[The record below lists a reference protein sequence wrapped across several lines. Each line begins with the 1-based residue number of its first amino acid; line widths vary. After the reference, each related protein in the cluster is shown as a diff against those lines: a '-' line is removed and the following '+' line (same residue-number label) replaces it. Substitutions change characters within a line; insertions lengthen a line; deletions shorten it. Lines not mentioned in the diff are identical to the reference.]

1 MIVRLRRDIYIHCAM
16 KPRHFLLL
24 IFMAIFTAS
33 CVNNPYDS
41 ETSAPVEPISNIGFT
56 YLQHDSAIFVAADFR
71 ASYNGSGFTEAY
83 MVWYAKSGFSLT
95 SPDSVLL
102 YDTGVQ
108 GDILSED
115 GRYSRE
121 VTLSSLNNSLSYG
134 DTGTVYLKV
143 MATYGTKIVTE
154 IDSFSL
160 GNIMP
165 KIDSLIV
172 PDTLTLPVSDFA
184 FDTLRVMV
192 SDPDGLDDIKW
203 VAYKSLKPDGT
214 YANNGNYIYLY
225 DDGGEVILY
234 ESDLITLT
242 SGDAVKDDGT
252 YAYVIFYDN
261 STPTGMYVWTF
272 QAQDWGGNFSP
283 IVSKTVVV
291 Q

>member
-56 YLQHDSAIFVAADFR
+56 YLQHDSAIFVAADLR
-71 ASYNGSGFTEAY
+71 ASYSGSGFTEAY

-121 VTLSSLNNSLSYG
+121 VTLSSLNNSLSY
-134 DTGTVYLKV
+134 
-143 MATYGTKIVTE
+143 
-154 IDSFSL
+154 
-160 GNIMP
+160 
-165 KIDSLIV
+165 
-172 PDTLTLPVSDFA
+172 
-184 FDTLRVMV
+184 
-192 SDPDGLDDIKW
+192 
-203 VAYKSLKPDGT
+203 
-214 YANNGNYIYLY
+214 
-225 DDGGEVILY
+225 
-234 ESDLITLT
+234 
-242 SGDAVKDDGT
+242 
-252 YAYVIFYDN
+252 
-261 STPTGMYVWTF
+261 
-272 QAQDWGGNFSP
+272 
-283 IVSKTVVV
+283 
-291 Q
+291 